1 MGVSMGVRD
10 TLPEKPLP
18 DLPPPADGLVA
29 QLSEVLPNARI
40 RSDVEAR
47 LRGGTGH
54 ALADIWRLRIRETL
68 RMPDAVVRPETE
80 DEVLAVLRAAES
92 GSVRFAVVPVGG
104 RTNVTSA
111 TACPE
116 KTVDSRPFVAMD
128 MRGLSKVLSVNK
140 EDGLAHVQAGITGSA
155 LKEALRKQGVTMGM
169 EPDSMELS
177 TLGGWIATRASGMKR
192 AKYGNIEDML
202 LEVRLATTGGIVWQS
217 HGSKGSVGA
226 AAFSRTSS
234 GMDLRGLVL
243 GSEGCLGIVTSAVVR
258 VRPLPEAVEHQSVIF
273 PNWDLGAKFM
283 REVARLPAA
292 IRPTSCRLM
301 DNRQLKLAQALREDD
316 SRGQL
321 RTLAKQAFLRMNG
334 VSLEGASAVTLLFE
348 GSRQEVVLQK
358 RALGPL
364 VRSTQGLWGGA
375 SSGEAGYALT
385 FAIAYI
391 RDFGLDYRILSESL
405 ETLAPWSVVAS
416 VWPAVQA
423 AVIEEHRAL
432 RIPGRP
438 FLSVRMTQ
446 LYDEGAVLYMYMAI
460 STAGLT
466 CQRALQ
472 VFQRLEHTARRAILD
487 AGGCLSHHHGVG
499 KIRAEL
505 LPSGLEPLVAD
516 AARGVKAV
524 MDPRNV
530 LGAGNGAWWTPPSS
544 LTPQS
549 QPHQERLSGA

>member
-1 MGVSMGVRD
+1 
-10 TLPEKPLP
+10 
-18 DLPPPADGLVA
+18 
-29 QLSEVLPNARI
+29 
-40 RSDVEAR
+40 

-54 ALADIWRLRIRETL
+54 ALADIWRLRIRDIL
-68 RMPDAVVRPETE
+68 RMPDAVVRPESE
-80 DEVLAVLRAAES
+80 DEVLAVLRAAED
-92 GSVRFAVVPVGG
+92 GSPKFAVVPVGG

-111 TACPE
+111 TSCPAH
-116 KTVDSRPFVAMD
+116 TVDPRPFVALD
-128 MRGLSKVLSVNK
+128 MRGLSKVLWVNK

-192 AKYGNIEDML
+192 ARYGNIEDML

-217 HGSKGSVGA
+217 HGSEASVGA
-226 AAFSRTSS
+226 VAFSRAST

-273 PNWDLGAKFM
+273 PEWDLGAKFM

-292 IRPTSCRLM
+292 LRPTSCRLM
-301 DNRQLKLAQALREDD
+301 DSRQLRLAQALREDS

-321 RTLAKQAFLRMNG
+321 RNAVKTAFLRMHG

-348 GSRQEVVLQK
+348 GSRQEVMMQK
-358 RALGPL
+358 RALAPL
-364 VRSTQGLWGGA
+364 VRNARGLWGGA

-405 ETLAPWSVVAS
+405 ETLAPWSVVGS

-423 AVIEEHRAL
+423 AVTEEHRAL
-432 RIPGRP
+432 HIPGRP

-460 STAGLT
+460 STVGLT
-466 CQRALQ
+466 SQRALE
-472 VFQRLEHTARRAILD
+472 VFQRLEHVARRAVLD

-499 KIRAEL
+499 KIRAEM
-505 LPSGLEPLVAD
+505 LPEGLAPLVSET
-516 AARGVKAV
+516 ARGVKAV
-524 MDPRNV
+524 LDPHNV
-530 LGAGNGAWWTPPSS
+530 LGAGNGAWWTSPS
-544 LTPQS
+544 LTSQS
-549 QPHQERLSGA
+549 QSQKQFSCGA